1 MLIKTKEEF
10 DNLVEKIKINILKY
24 EKFLS
29 DIRYKLFLSDGNV
42 LDISYPQFCIPHILG
57 INLDFIRMLGIYK
70 GKSSYELMKEFLNDS
85 YAAYKK
91 ADDVNKLFS
100 EYVDIKNEK
109 FSENLKI
116 NLLDVQFIIEYKKE
130 RIYGHEIQESPCEYY
145 IIQKREN
152 DKLLVLGLVKQ
163 NGKYVP
169 QTSQLL
175 DLLDEKDKDNLKN
188 LLYNQH
194 IQFIT
199 ALKYGNG
206 LEEPMKTFNLA
217 NPQKS
222 DKMLYLKN
230 IANKYSSVV
239 RVEKDYEFILSKLM
253 ENKVSINNYKSII
266 QSITTLMREK
276 EIIDINN
283 FDTQLDDDIC
293 ELIDAY
299 NNSQFNISDSNATKY
314 SELKTSYEKLKQEI
328 ELLKRLNEELQQDN
342 QAKDAELEQLRK
354 ENVEHR
360 EKEDKIL
367 ELLKH

>member
-1 MLIKTKEEF
+1 
-10 DNLVEKIKINILKY
+10 
-24 EKFLS
+24 
-29 DIRYKLFLSDGNV
+29 
-42 LDISYPQFCIPHILG
+42 
-57 INLDFIRMLGIYK
+57 
-70 GKSSYELMKEFLNDS
+70 
-85 YAAYKK
+85 
-91 ADDVNKLFS
+91 
-100 EYVDIKNEK
+100 
-109 FSENLKI
+109 
-116 NLLDVQFIIEYKKE
+116 
-130 RIYGHEIQESPCEYY
+130 
-145 IIQKREN
+145 
-152 DKLLVLGLVKQ
+152 
-163 NGKYVP
+163 
-169 QTSQLL
+169 
-175 DLLDEKDKDNLKN
+175 
-188 LLYNQH
+188 
-194 IQFIT
+194 
-199 ALKYGNG
+199 
-206 LEEPMKTFNLA
+206 MKTFNLA